1 MTRILSRPVRSVVFD
16 VAVAGVVALLAVAAA
31 PTVGGWKS
39 SVVGLAMA
47 VVLVWRRVRP
57 VAVTAVVA
65 VLAFSQVVYGWGPLP
80 YDLAVLVALYSVVK
94 YADRLRDGIVAG
106 IVAAVGVVLAAVQT
120 QSPAAWYFSAI
131 YYGLVTGAVWLVA
144 LNVRTRRLYV
154 LSLEER
160 AATLERERE
169 AEARAAVAEERTRI
183 ARELHDVVAHSMAVM
198 IVQADGARFMID
210 QSPETA
216 RNAVRIVADTGRQA
230 LEDMRRLVGVL
241 REPGPAGPGAGAE
254 GRPGAGAEA
263 GSGAAVGPG
272 AGAATGA
279 GRAGGAGPGAPAG
292 GSDRADAAGGPGPE
306 VLADEPAR
314 RRPSVAELPAL
325 LDRFRAAGLRVR
337 FVATGTSGA
346 LPQALELTVY
356 RLVQEALTNA
366 LKHAGVGATVEVTL
380 AHDADAVVL
389 DVVDD
394 GRGRPAVTPAPSGGH
409 GLVGMRERVSVYD
422 GSLAAGPRLAGGW
435 QVRARLPLPSNPT
448 TEVTTV

>member
-1 MTRILSRPVRSVVFD
+1 MTRRILGQPVRSVAFD

-31 PTVGGWKS
+31 PTPGGWGA

-47 VVLVWRRVRP
+47 VALVWRRVRP
-57 VAVTAVVA
+57 VAVTAVVG
-65 VLAFSQVVYGWGPLP
+65 VLAVVQVAFAWGPLP
-80 YDLAVLVALYSVVK
+80 YDVAVLIALYSVVK

-106 IVAAVGVVLAAVQT
+106 IVAGIGVVLAAVQT
-120 QSPAAWYFSAI
+120 PSAVAWYFPAI

-198 IVQADGARFMID
+198 IVQADGARYMID

-216 RNAVRIVADTGRQA
+216 RHAVRIVADTGRQA

-241 REPGPAGPGAGAE
+241 REPGPAGSASGQAAGPDAGAT
-254 GRPGAGAEA
+254 AG
-263 GSGAAVGPG
+263 GTG
-272 AGAATGA
+272 ATGPDDR
-279 GRAGGAGPGAPAG
+279 GPDRAG
-292 GSDRADAAGGPGPE
+292 AAGGPDAPG
-306 VLADEPAR
+306 LAAEPVH
-314 RRPSVAELPAL
+314 RRPSVAEMPAL
-325 LDRFRAAGLRVR
+325 LDRFRAAGLHVR
-337 FVATGTSGA
+337 YTVTGTPGTPGT

-380 AHDADAVVL
+380 AHAADAVVL
-389 DVVDD
+389 VVVDD
-394 GRGRPAVTPAPSGGH
+394 GRGRPAVTPSPPGGH

-422 GSLAAGPRLAGGW
+422 GSLTAGPRLAGGW
-435 QVRARLPLPSNPT
+435 QVRVRLPLPSTPV
-448 TEVTTV
+448 TEVITV